1 MVKGTTRSG
10 FAFEVA
16 EDIADDMELFEAL
29 CDLDDGD
36 ERAIVP
42 VCRIILGDQK
52 AGLYE
57 HLRALHGRAQVT
69 KVVEEVSDILAAVK
83 DGKK

>member
-1 MVKGTTRSG
+1 MVKGVTRSG

-16 EDIADDMELFEAL
+16 DDLADNMELFEAL
-29 CDLDDGD
+29 CDLDGGD

-52 AGLYE
+52 KALYE
-57 HLRALHGRAQVT
+57 HLRGDDGRVPVT
-69 KVVEEVSDILAAVK
+69 KVVEEVADIIAALK

>member
-1 MVKGTTRSG
+1 MVKGVTRSG

-16 EDIADDMELFEAL
+16 DDLADNMELFEAL
-29 CDLDDGD
+29 CDLDGGD
-36 ERAIVP
+36 ERAIVS

-52 AGLYE
+52 KALYE
-57 HLRALHGRAQVT
+57 HLRGDDGRVPVT
-69 KVVEEVSDILAAVK
+69 KVVEEVADIIAALK